1 MGNIQTLLYEGLM
14 SGLAAGILM
23 GLISHIG
30 FRVAAFKSSL
40 LIIDGSFALRKLR
53 LQDDEKR
60 SALLGIPVHLV
71 TSISFGL
78 SYAVLVRVLNMEPTS
93 VWVVTGYVFMLWL
106 AMLFIA
112 LPIAGHGPFGRKLG
126 PTTWFEQLLLHI
138 IFGIVLWY
146 TLTLLQQ

>member
-23 GLISHIG
+23 GLISHAG
-30 FRVAAFKSSL
+30 FKAGIFRSSL
-40 LIIDGSFALRKLR
+40 LIIDGSFALRNLR

-78 SYAVLVRVLNMEPTS
+78 SYALLVWVLNIEPTS
-93 VWVVTGYVFMLWL
+93 VRVVTGYVFMLWL
-106 AMLFIA
+106 SMLFIA
-112 LPIAGHGPFGRKLG
+112 LPIAGHSPFGRKLG
-126 PTTWFEQLLLHI
+126 RTAWFEQLILHM
-138 IFGIVLWY
+138 IFGLVLWY
-146 TLTLLQQ
+146 TLHLLQQ

>member
-23 GLISHIG
+23 GLISHAG
-30 FRVAAFKSSL
+30 FKAGIFRSSL
-40 LIIDGSFALRKLR
+40 LIIDGSFALRNLR

-78 SYAVLVRVLNMEPTS
+78 SYAVLVRVLNIEPTS

-106 AMLFIA
+106 SMLFIA

-126 PTTWFEQLLLHI
+126 TTAWFEQLILHI

-146 TLTLLQQ
+146 SLHLLQQ